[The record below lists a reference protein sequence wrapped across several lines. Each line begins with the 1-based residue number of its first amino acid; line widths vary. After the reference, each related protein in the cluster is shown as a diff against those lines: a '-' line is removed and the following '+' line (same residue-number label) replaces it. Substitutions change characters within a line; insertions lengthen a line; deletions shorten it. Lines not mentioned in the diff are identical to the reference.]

1 MRYTSFLL
9 FAVPVF
15 ALSGAA
21 CAPAEDREEPA
32 NASALLAQ
40 EDGILE
46 RYDAFNAAFGAA
58 DPEAVVAFYADN
70 AIRVDSDGA
79 VMDGIAAIR
88 DDMSTFFGDND
99 YVLDEVTAPDIQAS
113 GDLAVT
119 LSVFREHW
127 TPKAGGETIRQVG
140 QWLVVWQRQSDGSW
154 LIIREMWAIVEPE
167 EAS

>member
-1 MRYTSFLL
+1 MRRPTE
-9 FAVPVF
+9 
-15 ALSGAA
+15 LSDPNEIRA
-21 CAPAEDREEPA
+21 
-32 NASALLAQ
+32 
-40 EDGILE
+40 
-46 RYDAFNAAFGAA
+46 RYDAFNDAFSAG

-70 AIRVDSDGA
+70 AIRIYSDGS

-88 DDMSTFFGDND
+88 DDFSIFFGDND

-127 TPKAGGETIRQVG
+127 TPKAGGETSQQVG

-154 LIIREMWAIVEPE
+154 MIIREMWALEETE
-167 EAS
+167 EAEEAEETEPAV

>member
-1 MRYTSFLL
+1 MRRYLL
-9 FAVPVF
+9 LVLVGAV
-15 ALSGAA
+15 ASL
-21 CAPAEDREEPA
+21 

-40 EDGILE
+40 EDGIRE

-58 DPEAVVAFYADN
+58 DAEAVVAFYADN

-88 DDMSTFFGDND
+88 DDMSTFFEDND

-127 TPKAGGETIRQVG
+127 TPKAGGETSRQVG

-154 LIIREMWAIVEPE
+154 LILREMWAIVEPE

>member
-1 MRYTSFLL
+1 MRRYLL
-9 FAVPVF
+9 LVLVGAV
-15 ALSGAA
+15 ASL
-21 CAPAEDREEPA
+21 

-40 EDGILE
+40 EDGIRE
-46 RYDAFNAAFGAA
+46 RHDAYNAAFGAA

-70 AIRVDSDGA
+70 AIRVDSDGT
-79 VMDGIAAIR
+79 VMEGTAAIR
-88 DDMSTFFGDND
+88 NVLSTFFGDND

-127 TPKAGGETIRQVG
+127 TPKAGGETSRQVG

-154 LIIREMWAIVEPE
+154 LIIREMWAIEETE
-167 EAS
+167 EAK

>member
-1 MRYTSFLL
+1 MRRYLL
-9 FAVPVF
+9 LVLVGAVVS
-15 ALSGAA
+15 L
-21 CAPAEDREEPA
+21 

-40 EDGILE
+40 EDDIRE
-46 RYDAFNAAFGAA
+46 RHDAYNAAFGAA

-70 AIRVDSDGA
+70 AIRVDSDGS

-88 DDMSTFFGDND
+88 DEVSTFFGDNN

-127 TPKAGGETIRQVG
+127 TPKAGGETSRQVG

-154 LIIREMWAIVEPE
+154 LIIREMWAIVETE
-167 EAS
+167 EAK

>member
-1 MRYTSFLL
+1 MRRYLL
-9 FAVPVF
+9 LVLVGAVVS
-15 ALSGAA
+15 L
-21 CAPAEDREEPA
+21 

-40 EDGILE
+40 EDGIRE

-58 DPEAVVAFYADN
+58 DPEAVVAFYADK
-70 AIRVDSDGA
+70 AIRVDSDGT

-88 DDMSTFFGDND
+88 DDMSTFFEDND

-127 TPKAGGETIRQVG
+127 TPKAGGETSRQVG

-154 LIIREMWAIVEPE
+154 LIIREMWAIEETE
-167 EAS
+167 EAK

>member
-1 MRYTSFLL
+1 
-9 FAVPVF
+9 
-15 ALSGAA
+15 
-21 CAPAEDREEPA
+21 
-32 NASALLAQ
+32 
-40 EDGILE
+40 
-46 RYDAFNAAFGAA
+46 
-58 DPEAVVAFYADN
+58 
-70 AIRVDSDGA
+70 
-79 VMDGIAAIR
+79 MDGIAAIR
-88 DDMSTFFGDND
+88 DDVSTFFEDND

-127 TPKAGGETIRQVG
+127 TPKAGGETSRQVG

>member
-1 MRYTSFLL
+1 MRRYLL
-9 FAVPVF
+9 LVLVGAV
-15 ALSGAA
+15 ASL
-21 CAPAEDREEPA
+21 

-40 EDGILE
+40 EDGIRE

-58 DPEAVVAFYADN
+58 DAEAVVAFYADN

-88 DDMSTFFGDND
+88 DDMSTFFEDND

-127 TPKAGGETIRQVG
+127 TPKAGGETSRQVG

-154 LIIREMWAIVEPE
+154 LFIREMWAIVETE
-167 EAS
+167 EAK

>member
-1 MRYTSFLL
+1 MRRYLL
-9 FAVPVF
+9 LVLVGAV
-15 ALSGAA
+15 ASL
-21 CAPAEDREEPA
+21 

-40 EDGILE
+40 EDGIRE

-58 DPEAVVAFYADN
+58 DAEAVVAFYAEN
-70 AIRVDSDGA
+70 AIRVHSDGA

-88 DDMSTFFGDND
+88 DDLSTFFGDND

-127 TPKAGGETIRQVG
+127 TPKAGGETSRQVG
-140 QWLVVWQRQSDGSW
+140 QWLVVWQRQSDASW
-154 LIIREMWAIVEPE
+154 LIIREMWAIVETE
-167 EAS
+167 EAK

>member
-1 MRYTSFLL
+1 MRRYLL
-9 FAVPVF
+9 LVLVGAVVS
-15 ALSGAA
+15 LN
-21 CAPAEDREEPA
+21 AP
-32 NASALLAQ
+32 ALLAQ
-40 EDGILE
+40 EDGIRE

-58 DPEAVVAFYADN
+58 DAEAVVAFYADN

-88 DDMSTFFGDND
+88 DDVSTFFGDNN

-127 TPKAGGETIRQVG
+127 TPKAGGETSRQVG

-154 LIIREMWAIVEPE
+154 LILREMWAIVEPE